1 MYIFEEATI
10 IQTIRLLNFVYV
22 LEVYP
27 FYILIN
33 KLFISFLKFFSIY
46 LKSLMS
52 SYIDK

>member
-33 KLFISFLKFFSIY
+33 KLFISYLLKFFSIY
-46 LKSLMS
+46 LV
-52 SYIDK
+52 